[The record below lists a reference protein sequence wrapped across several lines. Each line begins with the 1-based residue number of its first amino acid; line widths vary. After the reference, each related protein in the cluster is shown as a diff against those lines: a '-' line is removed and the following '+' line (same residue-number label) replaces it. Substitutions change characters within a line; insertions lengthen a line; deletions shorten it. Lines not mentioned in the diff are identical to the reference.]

1 MRPLPASAHIICKEE
16 RERAGGEREGGREG
30 ASERASEEREGE
42 GGREGEMGEYYRVFR
57 DDAGLG
63 FGVCGLGFR
72 RMLSSV

>member
-1 MRPLPASAHIICKEE
+1 
-16 RERAGGEREGGREG
+16 
-30 ASERASEEREGE
+30 
-42 GGREGEMGEYYRVFR
+42 MGEYYRVFR